1 MLQKYPTLKEE
12 CADAG
17 YRNPLEE
24 FVRTLLN
31 KTIAISERISQE
43 WAILPKRWIV
53 ERTFAWLN
61 HEYWFSKKGGRGSDL
76 S

>member
-1 MLQKYPTLKEE
+1 M

-31 KTIAISERISQE
+31 KTIATSERISQG
-43 WAILPKRWIV
+43 WVILPKRWIV
-53 ERTFAWLN
+53 ERT
-61 HEYWFSKKGGRGSDL
+61 
-76 S
+76 